1 LNGLAIMLPY
11 VMFSGNV
18 RWDKT
23 RKDYLVWIGFA
34 IGCLLLWEIFWIYHT
49 GNVIEDGV
57 INRRAIFTGWGMYN
71 NIGSTLAMTIP
82 FPFYLA
88 AKYRQGWLG
97 TLTGSVFLVGVLLT
111 CSRTSIFCGC
121 AIYFVCVLLMLSYA
135 KDWKANTFTLI
146 FFTGAAIAA
155 LYFFGD
161 QIKELFSALLDKG
174 LDSSD
179 RDEIYAEGIKLF
191 SKYPILGGSFF
202 SPDYMPW
209 AWATNASF
217 TSVFPPRWH
226 NTYVQLLASCGIV
239 GLATYAIH
247 RWQTVKLFVKNRT
260 PEKAFTACSI
270 IVLLTTSLFDC
281 HFFNVGPV
289 LFYSMALAFAENIK
303 E

>member
-1 LNGLAIMLPY
+1 
-11 VMFSGNV
+11 
-18 RWDKT
+18 
-23 RKDYLVWIGFA
+23 
-34 IGCLLLWEIFWIYHT
+34 
-49 GNVIEDGV
+49 
-57 INRRAIFTGWGMYN
+57 
-71 NIGSTLAMTIP
+71 
-82 FPFYLA
+82 
-88 AKYRQGWLG
+88 
-97 TLTGSVFLVGVLLT
+97 
-111 CSRTSIFCGC
+111 
-121 AIYFVCVLLMLSYA
+121 VCVLLMLSYA

-191 SKYPILGGSFF
+191 SKYPIWGGSFF